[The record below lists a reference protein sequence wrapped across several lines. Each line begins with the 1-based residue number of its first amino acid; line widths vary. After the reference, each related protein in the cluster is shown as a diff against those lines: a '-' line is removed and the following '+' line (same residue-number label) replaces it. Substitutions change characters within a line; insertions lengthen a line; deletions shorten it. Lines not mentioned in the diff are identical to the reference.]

1 MYAQITPYQ
10 RGFSDQLVRK
20 WLDSVTTT
28 TVTVDATRTS
38 VVSKPQSRTM
48 QVRRQSFEVCYGS
61 GDDIKW
67 KFVRVRISIVRYGG
81 SIQLGTEVR
90 R

>member
-1 MYAQITPYQ
+1 MYAQIAPHQ

-28 TVTVDATRTS
+28 VTVDATRTY
-38 VVSKPQSRTM
+38 VVSKSQSRTM

-67 KFVRVRISIVRYGG
+67 KFVRGRISIVRYGD